1 MDEEESLILSTN
13 GSTDVDL
20 PYNTGFVVILTL
32 LGSIG
37 GFLFGYDSGIIAGAQ
52 LYLKDTWPEISTV
65 ERELVVSLALLGAFV
80 GSLIAGS
87 ISDNL
92 GRKPVIIV
100 GDILFTVGS
109 IVMATAE
116 TIATL
121 MAGRFIVGLGIGIAS
136 MILPV
141 YLSEVAP
148 ISIRG
153 KVVTSFVIAI
163 TLGQLISSIV
173 ALGLAPSRDW
183 RLMLG
188 LAAIPSLIQGFA
200 MICMPESQRWLGK
213 KEKTSECIQV
223 LNRVY
228 PRTSAEKELRA
239 IGREVEKL
247 RPYLSQTECQRYSEL
262 FQKYGRCL
270 YIGCMLQFF

>member
-1 MDEEESLILSTN
+1 M
-13 GSTDVDL
+13 
-20 PYNTGFVVILTL
+20 
-32 LGSIG
+32 
-37 GFLFGYDSGIIAGAQ
+37 
-52 LYLKDTWPEISTV
+52 
-65 ERELVVSLALLGAFV
+65 VVSLALLGAFV
-80 GSLIAGS
+80 GSLIAGP

-100 GDILFTVGS
+100 GDIFFTIGS

-121 MAGRFIVGLGIGIAS
+121 MVGRLIVGLGIGIAS

-163 TLGQLISSIV
+163 TLGQLISSLV

-188 LAAIPSLIQGFA
+188 LAAIPSTIQGFA
-200 MICMPESQRWLGK
+200 MICMPES
-213 KEKTSECIQV
+213 
-223 LNRVY
+223 
-228 PRTSAEKELRA
+228 
-239 IGREVEKL
+239 
-247 RPYLSQTECQRYSEL
+247 
-262 FQKYGRCL
+262 
-270 YIGCMLQFF
+270 